1 MKTYELLS
9 VISEGGKKGHQAFEE
24 LWRLCYQDYLEIA
37 KRYPEVYAP
46 MITMKKGFSN
56 AIASF
61 VCDYEE
67 MSERDFSAHAYQEIE
82 ELFREESAKRK
93 FNTFVRKG
101 RKMDPIHAMKLM
113 AQLYMDNCGISLGD
127 RTLAY
132 DAGSGW
138 LKKYIYEYPELS

>member
-37 KRYPEVYAP
+37 KRYPEIYAP

-101 RKMDPIHAMKLM
+101 RKMDDGTT
-113 AQLYMDNCGISLGD
+113 LYG
-127 RTLAY
+127 
-132 DAGSGW
+132 
-138 LKKYIYEYPELS
+138 